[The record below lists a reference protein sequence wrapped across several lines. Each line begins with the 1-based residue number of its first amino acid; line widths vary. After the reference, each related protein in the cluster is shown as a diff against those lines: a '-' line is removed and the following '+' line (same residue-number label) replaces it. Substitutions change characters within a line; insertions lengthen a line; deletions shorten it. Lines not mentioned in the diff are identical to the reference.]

1 MTKNC
6 EFHVLLLIFWNMK
19 FVTGYGWKQISWSNL
34 TLQTIASYNVSSVVL
49 VFSMLSLGRILISNL
64 VVANLLMI
72 MYSLP
77 VMILLYLAAT
87 FFTPKVFLH
96 EILFTKST
104 FTSAIYGY
112 IQFTLMQTISAFFLF
127 LNQNSNKSRGSM
139 ISVQHLVCCWVM
151 MLMFCSHVES
161 MGRHSTFKWYT
172 SG

>member
-1 MTKNC
+1 MTNNC

-49 VFSMLSLGRILISNL
+49 VFSMLSLSRILISNL

-77 VMILLYLAAT
+77 GMILLYLATT

-96 EILFTKST
+96 EIHLYVHT
-104 FTSAIYGY
+104 Y
-112 IQFTLMQTISAFFLF
+112 IHTYVHLYAVAWQQGVWLLYTHDPKGEQCPRESED
-127 LNQNSNKSRGSM
+127 
-139 ISVQHLVCCWVM
+139 ISVK
-151 MLMFCSHVES
+151 S
-161 MGRHSTFKWYT
+161 
-172 SG
+172 